1 MATGGGS
8 EKTSVQVAIRIRPI
22 TNEDTT
28 NLPTRFQR
36 QILSASPPNQ
46 VIVQSEKKQSFSFD
60 YVFGPEA
67 TQHDVYDKAI
77 VKLVENF
84 LEGYNVTILAYGQ
97 TSSGKTHTMGTADN
111 TSIPP
116 ESKGIIPR
124 AMQTLFSSMNAPHYK
139 SRKFSLKVSFIEIY
153 NEDLIDLLGESYGDS
168 RPQVTIREDTKGNIL
183 WSGLQEIRVN
193 SVNEVMGHLTRGS
206 ANRQVGATDM
216 NAQSSRSHAIFSVT
230 MIQQKFVGSSTAQAP
245 ARPGTPSKMLEPKFG
260 IRSQSS
266 TNNLRMSR
274 RIDEGEFVSVTS
286 KFHFVDLAGSERLKR
301 TSAVGER
308 AKEGISI
315 NSGLLALGNVISAL
329 GDPNKAKHTTHIPYR
344 DSKLTRLLQDS
355 LGGNAQ
361 TLMIACVSPAEYNL
375 SETVN
380 TLKYANRARN
390 IKNSA
395 TVNQEEV
402 GWHDLEHLQNL
413 VLKLRTEIRNLKSTN
428 PSNSNAQS
436 GSNNSSGRNTPS
448 LLTPPSNDTS
458 PHSRLA
464 RPKSPHINN
473 PTNEHKDVEVLED
486 QLRQIQRSYA
496 ELTQKH
502 AKTSAELAAHQD
514 NFDHDGVAKT
524 NNIDKIFPQ
533 KLREEKENFMEHASA
548 SFQEAVEPVIEE
560 YEKSISSLESQLALT
575 RAALNHT
582 ETIMDDQEAKL
593 DHAEHLNEQNKN
605 LIFDLRNKI
614 EHLREREETAEHY
627 IKDLESKLEVH
638 SEEQSKDQELINELK
653 SEISQLKSNGS
664 NSEGYIQNL
673 ESRLASSEEQTVK
686 FDQMVER
693 LEKRLQQRELAYS
706 ELEEKMRQSNIDD
719 EKKMLL
725 GAIDERDRRIIQ
737 LEQKVNELLIELEK
751 LRLKSQ
757 ERELNNLQGTH
768 QRSTSIASV
777 ISEDE
782 KSVTYSP
789 IAKGLSLKDEQD
801 RLLVADLEA
810 KLSKLQ
816 QTHEQTV
823 VEFTEI
829 KVKYQTCLNEIS
841 ELQTQLNEA
850 RMMESEYDEFRCTT
864 PSTPIT
870 PMSPQSDF
878 GPPNPLRMS
887 LPPPLR
893 IEVSGKSPYDNGLT
907 TAERREFHRKSKS
920 LSGDIRGSERRD
932 LAHLAIAQRLQME
945 IKQLESLNEDK
956 ATGLDAVKKEFARL
970 EMSHRATLEI
980 VEELREE
987 IKRRDALAQL
997 EVMSVMATE
1006 VSDRSDSTSVTEL
1019 DELEIVIRLREEVEN
1034 LKEQQSQAIGKISE
1048 LEKENNNKSEDILQI
1063 ESKIQSLRDQMYQ
1076 TYNEKSIDV
1085 ALDNNAIEENIIK
1098 LQMKIKELEAQLV
1111 EVQENQRFE
1120 NVTDTVSKLEG
1131 KNDELYEHVKN
1142 EMKTL
1147 RMRVEKLQVEI
1158 EAKSH
1163 TIAALVLPNEDRLCT
1178 IKRLENELQEVKQAY
1193 RFAID
1198 DKSVSISEAVV
1209 VDSDTSDNVNSSDK
1223 LEQNVDKNVNVLEER
1238 VKELELKLSKLKE
1251 INSLPTSR
1259 SSALHIVDPTQKSVE
1274 ALQAKL
1280 IILQEELAN
1289 KSDNIE
1295 NLKSEKDLVIA
1306 LQSHLETLK
1315 SDLKRKYELIEV
1327 LKRDLVVKGVLQQK
1341 LREKEAEALMLKA
1354 QLSEV
1359 KVREED
1365 MQKQMLQVQIQLQ
1378 KVESSKGADQILQS
1392 EIENVKKE
1400 LREVKERETSALERL
1415 QTLNEEESKLKQELK
1430 RYKTVEITQR
1440 ERINVLETQLSEQDG
1455 NDGNLDE
1462 DIIKLKTELNLVKE
1476 SEAEYKL
1483 KIAILETK
1491 LERSENDFAALR
1503 NKIDLLKSKT
1513 IGQSTQIQNHELQ
1526 LNEVRSAATFIDSQ
1540 QVSLFNKEIEI
1551 LREQDAM
1558 QRKKIDTLENR
1569 LKQLQQDTTVSALKI
1584 EINELKNAE
1593 SNLKHTIK
1601 ELENKLETAQKE
1613 SDESQVLKNE
1623 ISLLKKSESE
1633 QNISI
1638 EQLQSQIK
1646 VITGEKDGLIRE
1658 LESLRKEYNA
1668 QKEFIISLEKELN
1681 DVREE
1686 LSKTKEADA
1695 VSSIKLDN
1703 LSKLLADK
1711 ERQRDEELKKIKTL
1725 ENQIQAFKDVESV
1738 VDKDANS
1745 LKDALT
1751 NAKLEIGTQNGLI
1764 NEYEVKVKT
1773 LEKERDQH
1781 ANRVTELTKTLET
1794 KEIEQ
1799 KKIVATLKSSKSNLE
1814 SQLVEAKSS
1823 SQFDQNTITSL
1834 GNKLASVGTLFG
1846 EAKASEERHI
1856 KKAREVDEKLREAN
1870 TTLLIK
1876 ERMLTTKDA
1885 FISELEVTLHN
1896 TREDLENAKISAS
1909 SESRHVKQLQAR
1921 IYDLETELL
1930 KRPSSSELE
1939 AVKKTAAK
1947 QSDLVKELEMKLA
1960 SLERKSPTD
1969 VTTSIGAI
1977 ALMSAQLEEAKH
1989 AEIIQINA
1997 LKDKQEN
2004 LKRLQEMM
2012 DRVNAELEIVKKSE
2026 AKHVELIK
2034 TLETQLKAAEGNHNA
2049 ESSRL
2054 DDANA
2059 EIEFLKSRCK
2069 KLQNELDD
2077 TQKATMIKNYSDV
2090 DHSEIVEELTNQ
2102 LKEAHN
2108 EAKVYRDQV
2117 EELEKITKQ
2126 LETDK
2131 QNQINT
2137 SDDLKQQIEHLRND
2151 FDSIAEGCTET
2162 ATKYEDVVEISKE
2175 QKIRITELEKALEET
2190 QNQKRTLSSHKSNDS
2205 LIDGF
2210 DTYDISSDSTL
2221 SKLAAANENL
2231 RQINDNLHAKVTA
2244 AEDHVVSL
2252 KHNIRDLE
2260 KELGHLN
2267 NALKG
2272 ATVEELKE
2280 KITELEA
2287 EKEGLEQANKSFG
2300 EDRKKLDQ
2308 KIESLMKQLN
2318 LAGRGGNKTAA
2329 QLVELNNKLIAL
2341 EHEYANLK
2349 QQTLIDAQE
2358 MEDEITRLLNIN
2370 ELLEKEINELESQIP
2385 KRNSGASF
2393 DSKNL
2398 TPIIPKLNVVNDSVK
2413 TKLQRQDN
2421 TISQQNNLIKV
2432 LQDKICELERKI
2444 ETENVRRRPS
2454 FGAVSI
2460 TDHDGPGPT
2469 GVRLST
2475 LSIMSASSTKSIL
2488 DSRNDFID
2496 GSNTPTGDLA
2506 MEIQKLH
2513 RKIAKIEGE
2522 NIQSKRLVE
2531 TLENSLDENET
2542 NLRVAKQQLHV
2553 LQKEKAELVEQI
2565 KTLRSSLDE
2574 TTEQF
2579 EHARS
2584 SVYEEKKVIET
2595 VLEEERKAKENAEK
2609 ARRQLESR
2617 MEELMAK
2624 KSKFMCF

>member
-1 MATGGGS
+1 MIP
-8 EKTSVQVAIRIRPI
+8 IRIRPI
-22 TNEDTT
+22 TNEDTA

-36 QILSASPPNQ
+36 QILSTSPPNQ
-46 VIVQSEKKQSFSFD
+46 VIVQADKKQAFNFD

-116 ESKGIIPR
+116 EAKGIIPR
-124 AMQTLFSSMNAPHYK
+124 AMQTLFTSMNAPHYK

-183 WSGLQEIRVN
+183 WSGLQEMRVN

-216 NAQSSRSHAIFSVT
+216 NAASSRSHAIFSVT
-230 MIQQKFVGSSTAQAP
+230 MIQQKFVGSSTTQAP

-274 RIDEGEFVSVTS
+274 RLDEGEFVSVTS

-329 GDPNKAKHTTHIPYR
+329 GDPTKAKHTTHIPYR

-375 SETVN
+375 NETVN

-413 VLKLRTEIRNLKSTN
+413 VLKLRTEIRNLKS
-428 PSNSNAQS
+428 SNS
-436 GSNNSSGRNTPS
+436 SNSTSNSSSGRNTPS
-448 LLTPPSNDTS
+448 LLTPPSNDTP

-464 RPKSPHINN
+464 RPKSPQVNHS
-473 PTNEHKDVEVLED
+473 TNDHKDVEVLED
-486 QLRQIQRSYA
+486 QLRQIQQSYA

-502 AKTSAELAAHQD
+502 AKTSAKLAAHQD
-514 NFDHDGVAKT
+514 NFDYGGVAKS
-524 NNIDKIFPQ
+524 NEINKKVPAN
-533 KLREEKENFMEHASA
+533 LEVEKDNFLENASA
-548 SFQEAVEPVIEE
+548 SFEEAVEPVIEE
-560 YEKSISSLESQLALT
+560 YEKSISSLESQLALA

-582 ETIMDDQEAKL
+582 ETMMDDQEARL
-593 DHAEHLNEQNKN
+593 EHAEQLNEQNKN
-605 LIFDLRNKI
+605 LIFDLKNKI
-614 EHLREREETAEHY
+614 AQLCEREETAEHY
-627 IKDLESKLEVH
+627 IKDLESKLEIH
-638 SEEQSKDQELINELK
+638 SVEQNKDQDLINELK
-653 SEISQLKSNGS
+653 IEISQLKSNGS

-673 ESRLASSEEQTVK
+673 ESRLALSEEQTVK
-686 FDQMVER
+686 FNQTVER

-706 ELEEKMRQSNIDD
+706 ELESKIRLSNIDD

-737 LEQKVNELLIELEK
+737 LEQKVNDLLIELEK
-751 LRLKSQ
+751 LRQRSQ
-757 ERELNNLQGTH
+757 EQELNNLH
-768 QRSTSIASV
+768 QRSTSIASLT
-777 ISEDE
+777 SEDE
-782 KSVTYSP
+782 KSIIYSP
-789 IAKGLSLKDEQD
+789 IANGLSLKDEQD
-801 RLLVADLEA
+801 RLLVVDLEA

-829 KVKYQTCLNEIS
+829 KAKYQTCLNEIS
-841 ELQTQLNEA
+841 ELQAQLNEA
-850 RMMESEYDEFRCTT
+850 RMMYDFRCTT
-864 PSTPIT
+864 PSTPLT

-893 IEVSGKSPYDNGLT
+893 IEASGKSPYDEGLT
-907 TAERREFHRKSKS
+907 AAERRELHRKSKS
-920 LSGDIRGSERRD
+920 LSGDIRGSEKRD
-932 LAHLAIAQRLQME
+932 LAHLAIVQRLQME
-945 IKQLESLNEDK
+945 LKQLESLHEDK
-956 ATGLDAVKKEFARL
+956 ATGLDAFKDEFARL

-1006 VSDRSDSTSVTEL
+1006 VSDRSNSTSATEL
-1019 DELEIVIRLREEVEN
+1019 DELEIVSRLREEVEN
-1034 LKEQQSQAIGKISE
+1034 LKEQQSQAIEKISE
-1048 LEKENNNKSEDILQI
+1048 LEKENNNKGEEILRI
-1063 ESKIQSLRDQMYQ
+1063 ESKIQSLRDQMLLAI
-1076 TYNEKSIDV
+1076 NEKNITSDL
-1085 ALDNNAIEENIIK
+1085 ALNSNAIEENITQ

-1120 NVTDTVSKLEG
+1120 KITETVSKLEG
-1131 KNDELYEHVKN
+1131 KNDELSEQVKN

-1147 RMRVEKLQVEI
+1147 RMRVEILQVEI

-1178 IKRLENELQEVKQAY
+1178 IKRLESELQEVKQAY
-1193 RFAID
+1193 RLAIEGKN
-1198 DKSVSISEAVV
+1198 DKSISVSETSV
-1209 VDSDTSDNVNSSDK
+1209 VDNASDSVNSSDK
-1223 LEQNVDKNVNVLEER
+1223 LEQNVDENVNALEER
-1238 VKELELKLSKLKE
+1238 VKDLELKLSKMKE
-1251 INSLPTSR
+1251 INHLSTSR

-1280 IILQEELAN
+1280 IILQEELVN

-1315 SDLKRKYELIEV
+1315 SDLKRKYDLIEI
-1327 LKRDLVVKGVLQQK
+1327 LKRDLVDKGVLQQK

-1359 KVREED
+1359 KNREED

-1400 LREVKERETSALERL
+1400 LREVKERETSTLERL
-1415 QTLNEEESKLKQELK
+1415 QTLNAEESKLKQELQRFK
-1430 RYKTVEITQR
+1430 IVEIAQR
-1440 ERINVLETQLSEQDG
+1440 ERINVLETQLSEHG
-1455 NDGNLDE
+1455 GIFDE
-1462 DIIKLKTELNLVKE
+1462 DIIKLKTELTLAKE

-1483 KIAILETK
+1483 KIATLEIK
-1491 LERSENDFAALR
+1491 LDRSEHDFAALR

-1513 IGQSTQIQNHELQ
+1513 IGQSTQIQNHEHQ
-1526 LNEVRSAATFIDSQ
+1526 LNEVRSVATLIDSQ
-1540 QVSLFNKEIEI
+1540 QVNLFNKEIET
-1551 LREQDAM
+1551 LRQQDAM

-1593 SNLKHTIK
+1593 SNLQHTVK
-1601 ELENKLETAQKE
+1601 ELESKLETAQKE
-1613 SDESQVLKNE
+1613 SAESQVLKNE
-1623 ISLLKKSESE
+1623 IILLKKSESE

-1646 VITGEKDGLIRE
+1646 VIAGEKDGLIRE
-1658 LESLRKEYNA
+1658 LESLRKEYNT

-1686 LSKTKEADA
+1686 LSKAKEADLA
-1695 VSSIKLDN
+1695 SSIELDN

-1738 VDKDANS
+1738 VDKDASS

-1751 NAKLEIGTQNGLI
+1751 NAKYEIGTQNGLI
-1764 NEYEVKVKT
+1764 KEYEDKIKN

-1781 ANRVTELTKTLET
+1781 AKRVNELTTTLES
-1794 KEIEQ
+1794 KEFEQ
-1799 KKIVATLKSSKSNLE
+1799 KKVVATLKSSISNLE

-1846 EAKASEERHI
+1846 EAKASEERHF
-1856 KKAREVDEKLREAN
+1856 KRARELDEKLREAN
-1870 TTLLIK
+1870 TTLSIK

-1885 FISELEVTLHN
+1885 FISELEVTLHK

-1909 SESRHVKQLQAR
+1909 SEARHVKELHAR
-1921 IYDLETELL
+1921 LYELETKLL
-1930 KRPSSSELE
+1930 ERPSSSELE
-1939 AVKKTAAK
+1939 AAKKTAAK
-1947 QSDLVKELEMKLA
+1947 QSELVKELEMKLA
-1960 SLERKSPTD
+1960 SLERTSPTD

-1989 AEIIQINA
+1989 AEIIQLDA
-1997 LKDKQEN
+1997 LKNKQDN
-2004 LKRLQEMM
+2004 LKRLQEKM
-2012 DRVNAELEIVKKSE
+2012 DKINSELEIVKKSE

-2034 TLETQLKAAEGNHNA
+2034 TLETQLKAAEGNHSS

-2054 DDANA
+2054 EDANA
-2059 EIEFLKSRCK
+2059 EIETLKSRCK
-2069 KLQNELDD
+2069 KLQNDLDD
-2077 TQKATMIKNYSDV
+2077 TQKATMIKSYSDA
-2090 DHSEIVEELTNQ
+2090 DNSEIVKELTNQ
-2102 LKEAHN
+2102 LNEAHN
-2108 EAKVYRDQV
+2108 EAKVYRDRV

-2137 SDDLKQQIEHLRND
+2137 SVNLKQQIENLRHD
-2151 FDSIAEGCTET
+2151 LDSITEGCTET
-2162 ATKYEDVVEISKE
+2162 ATTYEDVVEISKE
-2175 QKIRITELEKALEET
+2175 QKIRIAELEKELEET
-2190 QNQKRTLSSHKSNDS
+2190 QKQKRTLSSYKSNESLTDS
-2205 LIDGF
+2205 F
-2210 DTYDISSDSTL
+2210 DTYEISSDPKL

-2252 KHNIRDLE
+2252 KHNIRNLE
-2260 KELGHLN
+2260 KELGRMN
-2267 NALKG
+2267 NALNG
-2272 ATVEELKE
+2272 ATVEELKG

-2300 EDRKKLDQ
+2300 ENRKKLDQ

-2370 ELLEKEINELESQIP
+2370 EQLEKEINELGSQIP

-2398 TPIIPKLNVVNDSVK
+2398 TPVAPKLNVVNDSVK
-2413 TKLQRQDN
+2413 SKLQRQES

-2432 LQDKICELERKI
+2432 LQDKISELERKI
-2444 ETENVRRRPS
+2444 ETETIRRRPS

-2460 TDHDGPGPT
+2460 TDHDGPSGPT

-2488 DSRNDFID
+2488 DPRNDFID

-2522 NIQSKRLVE
+2522 NIQNKRLVE

-2565 KTLRSSLDE
+2565 KILRSKLDE

-2584 SVYEEKKVIET
+2584 SVYEEKKVIEN